1 MSLVSRAVRT
11 SRVRSGRASDDSI
24 AEFLQAR
31 YEVVIPDYAY
41 NEYGYGP

>member
-1 MSLVSRAVRT
+1 MTVEQMIDL
-11 SRVRSGRASDDSI
+11 

-41 NEYGYGP
+41 NEYGIGP